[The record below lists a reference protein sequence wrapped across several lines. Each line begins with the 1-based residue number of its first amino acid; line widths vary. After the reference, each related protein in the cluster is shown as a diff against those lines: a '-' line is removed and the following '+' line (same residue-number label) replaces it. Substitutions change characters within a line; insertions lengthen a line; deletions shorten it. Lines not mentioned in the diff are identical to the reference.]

1 MCIIACKD
9 LSLNTRV
16 IRQARSLSRAGHK
29 VTIIGFVS
37 PDAKLSGDEPA
48 ATLLA
53 TGGPGYPGILM
64 SKLWLARKVLGA
76 DGHVQRAAAAAVAAG
91 RSRNGRFARQALD
104 RLAEH
109 RFDVV
114 QAHFDKALIAASALS
129 QRCGARLVFD
139 AVEVPFDEELIP
151 ATPTA
156 RALRL
161 AEIRRETEIA
171 RRADAWITVN
181 DSLAD
186 AAAGRFGIARP
197 MVLRNCQDEG
207 PWPSDGRLRRDVGLG
222 PQARVLLHLNTL
234 RRGEGVEVAVAALAQ
249 LPPDI
254 HLVGLGPVPQR
265 GFVKEMRELAAQLG
279 VAGRFHVAPLQ
290 PPHALAPYIAG
301 ADIGV
306 IARQGNLQN
315 MRLSLPNR
323 LFQMIAARLPV
334 IATPLPEIARI
345 VRHFGVGVLFDAL
358 DPAALAASV
367 RRMVEPSARAEYRM
381 ALDRAARL
389 LTWERESEPYVR
401 MIEALA
407 GRRSTAAAAAHRTD
421 GAAYHG

>member
-29 VTIIGFVS
+29 VTIVGFVS
-37 PDAKLSGDEPA
+37 PDAKLSAGEPA
-48 ATLLA
+48 ASLVA
-53 TGGPGYPGILM
+53 TGGPGYPGIRM
-64 SKLWLARKVLGA
+64 AQLWVARNVLRDDA
-76 DGHVQRAAAAAVAAG
+76 RVQRDAAATVAAG
-91 RSRNGRFARQALD
+91 RSRSGRFARRALD
-104 RLAEH
+104 KLARC
-109 RFDVV
+109 RFDIV

-129 QRCGARLVFD
+129 QLCGARLLFD
-139 AVEVPFDEELIP
+139 AVEIPFDEELIP
-151 ATPTA
+151 VQPTA

-171 RRADAWITVN
+171 RHADGWITVN

-186 AAAGRFGIARP
+186 AAVARFGIARP
-197 MVLRNCQDEG
+197 LVLRNCQDEG

-234 RRGEGVEVAVAALAQ
+234 RRGEGVEVAIAALAQ

-265 GFVKEMRELAAQLG
+265 GFVKEMRRLASQLG
-279 VAGRFHVAPLQ
+279 VADRFHVAPLQ
-290 PPHALAPYIAG
+290 PPHALASYIAG

-345 VRHFGVGVLFDAL
+345 VRRWGVGTLFDTL

-367 RRMVEPSARAEYRM
+367 RMMVEPAARAEYRI
-381 ALDRAARL
+381 ALDRAARH

-401 MIEALA
+401 LIEALA
-407 GRRSTAAAAAHRTD
+407 DGYLAPAGRSGRSEG
-421 GAAYHG
+421 GARHG